1 MFSCKF
7 CKTSKVKESWYIT
20 FVVSRSIKKLVSVD
34 CVSIYFPQLIVFS
47 NISIFSTFFSIDFAQ
62 CKSVGLPKLL
72 ISWFINFKRTSFFTE
87 NIWAMASEATKVV
100 CWLLFLQ
107 IYGKLA
113 LTKTYFRNIGKF
125 FLSYL
130 MLELVFKPDKMNLLN
145 EEISHMLSRLYRLSA
160 ISKDINIFTCNVDL
174 AN

>member
-20 FVVSRSIKKLVSVD
+20 FVVSGSIKKLVSID
-34 CVSIYFPQLIVFS
+34 CVSIYFSQLIVFS

-62 CKSVGLPKLL
+62 CKSVGLPTLL
-72 ISWFINFKRTSFFTE
+72 ISWFINFKIKRTSFFTE

-107 IYGKLA
+107 IYGKLT
-113 LTKTYFRNIGKF
+113 LTKTYFGNIDKFF

-130 MLELVFKPDKMNLLN
+130 MLELVFKPNKMNLLN
-145 EEISHMLSRLYRLSA
+145 EEISHVYRLSA
-160 ISKDINIFTCNVDL
+160 IINVDL

>member
-1 MFSCKF
+1 MAQVFSCKF

-62 CKSVGLPKLL
+62 CKSVGLPTLL
-72 ISWFINFKRTSFFTE
+72 ISWFIVGYYFFKYMES
-87 NIWAMASEATKVV
+87 
-100 CWLLFLQ
+100 WLLL
-107 IYGKLA
+107 KLILETLA
-113 LTKTYFRNIGKF
+113 SF

-130 MLELVFKPDKMNLLN
+130 MLELVFKPNKMNLLN